1 MPSPPAGT
9 SSIPQYL
16 VLQYP
21 TVPRRDGESGQ
32 AAMAD
37 SDGWDDDF
45 QTQGPVNKP
54 VIVDRW
60 EGEDEDDDVKDN
72 WDDDE
77 EEKKIP
83 LKPVEVKP
91 EKKKLSDR
99 IKEREEKERQ
109 LKKQKQELKNLEK
122 AATPVEL
129 SPEEQLAEK
138 LRLAKLQEQ
147 ADLEVAKDTFGINNV
162 SQLGIDSMYPTTKED
177 FTEFGKLLKE
187 KITQFEKSVHYVDF
201 LETLLRDISISL
213 EVDDLKKLNNSLTSL
228 CSEKMKQ
235 EKQSKNKKKKKA
247 PVLAGGFKANLKDDL
262 DDYGYT
268 QDYDDFM

>member
-1 MPSPPAGT
+1 
-9 SSIPQYL
+9 
-16 VLQYP
+16 
-21 TVPRRDGESGQ
+21 
-32 AAMAD
+32 MAE

-45 QTQGPVNKP
+45 QTQAVAAGSKP

-60 EGEDEDDDVKDN
+60 EGEDEEEDVKDN

-77 EEKKIP
+77 EEKKP
-83 LKPVEVKP
+83 PVKPVEAKP
-91 EKKKLSDR
+91 SDKKKLSDR
-99 IKEREEKERQ
+99 IKEKEEREKQ
-109 LKKQKQELKNLEK
+109 LKKRKQEVLKNSDK
-122 AATPVEL
+122 AESVEL

-147 ADLEVAKDTFGINNV
+147 ADLEVAKDTFGMNNV
-162 SQLGIDSMYPTTKED
+162 MQLGIDSMCPSTKED

-187 KITQFEKSVHYVDF
+187 KITQYEKSVYYVDF

-228 CSEKMKQ
+228 CSEKLKQ
-235 EKQSKNKKKKKA
+235 EKQSKGKKKKKA